1 MTAPT
6 PRIGLVLGG
15 GGLKGF
21 AHLGVLRVLEQRG
34 ITPVRYAGSS
44 IGGLVAAAYASGT
57 TLAALERRAR
67 ILTRKDLFRVNTAG
81 IARNLLRS
89 PSFYA
94 AEPLQALIAQIVPD
108 ITFDAL
114 PLPVIV
120 NTVDLERAHQIG
132 WGAPGF
138 RHASVR
144 QAVYASCALPGFFP
158 PGMVEGR
165 TCADG
170 GTVDNLPVTFA
181 SQDVDLLIAVDVGS
195 NEVQLATQITEQG
208 VGSIFMRA
216 ATLMMRTLQGW
227 PLQNWHGPPLIL
239 IRPRV
244 NHLGWF
250 NFENIPNLI
259 EAGEQAAREALA
271 CLPQALTASGG
282 VFPQSTV
289 KVEVVK
295 ARCTGCGSCLG
306 LAPRYMQRAADGLAE
321 AREQRFLWSPC
332 DGDFVSQCPTGAI
345 LVTRKG

>member
-1 MTAPT
+1 MSTSR

-21 AHLGVLRVLEQRG
+21 AHLGVLRVLEQAG
-34 ITPVRYAGSS
+34 IVPTRYAGSS
-44 IGGLVAAAYASGT
+44 IGALICAAYASGT
-57 TLAALERRAR
+57 TLAALERRAMA
-67 ILTRKDLFRVNTAG
+67 LTRKDLFRVNTAG
-81 IARNLLRS
+81 IARALLRS

-94 AEPLQALIAQIVPD
+94 AEPLTTLISQIMPD
-108 ITFDAL
+108 VRFDTL
-114 PLPVIV
+114 PVPVIV
-120 NTVDLERAHQIG
+120 NTVDLERAQQLG

-138 RHASVR
+138 THAR
-144 QAVYASCALPGFFP
+144 IRDAVYASCALPGFFP
-158 PGMVEGR
+158 PGVVEGR

-227 PLQNWHGPPLIL
+227 PLHNWQGPPLVL

-250 NFENIPNLI
+250 SFENIASMI
-259 EAGEQAAREALA
+259 DAGERAAREALA
-271 CLPQALTASGG
+271 CLPQALAADGG
-282 VFPQSTV
+282 VFPRSTV
-289 KVEVVK
+289 KVEVVPH
-295 ARCTGCGSCLG
+295 RCTGCGSCLG
-306 LAPRYMQRAADGLAE
+306 LAPKWMQRSADGKAE
-321 AREQRFLWSPC
+321 PRASRFDWSPN
-332 DGDFVSQCPTGAI
+332 DGDFVTQCPTGAI
-345 LVTRKG
+345 LITKQR